1 LGYETNIASRIAG
14 SNLQELLLDIAIE
27 SLHTWIDLLSQN
39 INSFKGSIQVPGLA
53 VGLYEVKLFLENGE
67 TSVVKMVK
75 Q

>member
-39 INSFKGSIQVPGLA
+39 INSFKASGLA
-53 VGLYEVKLFLENGE
+53 
-67 TSVVKMVK
+67 K
-75 Q
+75 QT